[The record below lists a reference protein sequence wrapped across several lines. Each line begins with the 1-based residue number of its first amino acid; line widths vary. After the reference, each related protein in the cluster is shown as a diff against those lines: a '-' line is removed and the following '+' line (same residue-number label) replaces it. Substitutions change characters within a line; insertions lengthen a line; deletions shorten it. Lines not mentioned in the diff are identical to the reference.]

1 MNSNRKKTVLITGS
15 STGIGK
21 ATAEYF
27 VQQGWNVAAT
37 MRSPEKATDFIKSD
51 NLKLY
56 ALDVTNT
63 DSIKKAIELVIQGFG
78 NIDVIVN
85 NAGYGAVGIFEKAS
99 PAEIQKQF
107 DTNVFGVFNVIR
119 EILPHFREKR
129 SGTIINVTSMGG
141 RITFPL
147 YSLYHGTKW
156 ALEGFGE
163 SLQFELR
170 PFNIRVKNV
179 EPGAI
184 KTDFYT
190 RSMNVFSNPTV
201 KGYDTYEKTVFD
213 NTQAVEKN
221 APGPL
226 VVAKTIFRAANSTS
240 YKLRYPVGGQGP
252 MLIILRKMLPLRWF
266 NGIVSMVAEKGFKKQ
281 TA

>member
-1 MNSNRKKTVLITGS
+1 MNSNQKKTVFITGS

-21 ATAEYF
+21 VTAEYF

-37 MRSPEKATDFIKSD
+37 MRSPEKATNFIKAD

-56 ALDVTNT
+56 ALDVT
-63 DSIKKAIELVIQGFG
+63 SIESIQKAIHLVMQDFG
-78 NIDVIVN
+78 SIDVVVN

-119 EILPHFREKR
+119 EILPHFRER
-129 SGTIINVTSMGG
+129 QSGTIINVTSMGG

-156 ALEGFGE
+156 ALEGFAE

-170 PFNIRVKNV
+170 PFNIKVKNV

-190 RSMNVFSNPTV
+190 RSMNVFSNPEV
-201 KGYDTYEKTVFD
+201 KGYDHYEKTVFN
-213 NTQAVEKN
+213 NTQSAEKN

-226 VVAKTIFRAANSTS
+226 VVAKTIYKAANSTS

-252 MLIILRKMLPLRWF
+252 MLLLLRKALPLSWF
-266 NGIVSMVAEKGFKKQ
+266 NAIVRMVTEKGMNK
-281 TA
+281 

>member
-1 MNSNRKKTVLITGS
+1 MPTNQRKTILITGS

-21 ATAEYF
+21 VTAEYF
-27 VQQGWNVAAT
+27 AQKGWNVAAT
-37 MRSPEKATDFIKSD
+37 MRSPEKAADFIKAD
-51 NLKLY
+51 NVKVY
-56 ALDVTNT
+56 ALDVT
-63 DSIKKAIELVIQGFG
+63 DSLSIKKAIDLAMQDFG

-99 PAEIQKQF
+99 PEEIQKQF

-119 EILPHFREKR
+119 EILPHFRERK

-156 ALEGFGE
+156 ALEGFAE

-170 PFNIRVKNV
+170 QFNIKVKNV

-184 KTDFYT
+184 KTDFYS
-190 RSMNVFSNPTV
+190 RSMNVFSNTEV
-201 KGYDTYEKTVFD
+201 KGYDHYEKTVFN

-226 VVAKTIFRAANSTS
+226 VVAKTIYRAANSTS

-252 MLIILRKMLPLRWF
+252 ILLLLRKTLPLNWF
-266 NGIVSMVAEKGFKKQ
+266 NGIVRVVTEKGMNK
-281 TA
+281 